1 MYKNLLEF
9 IEKLKEEKEI
19 KFIKQEV
26 SPHLDISKITD
37 KESKSKNGGK
47 ALCFTNV
54 KNSRFPV
61 TTNIFGSDKRI
72 CLALGVDKLDDLGE
86 RVKEYIHTNPT
97 KNIKGILNILKLV
110 GNAANFFP
118 RKYRGKTPPCR
129 QVVYT
134 GDKVDLSIIP
144 VLTCWPKD
152 AGPFITLP
160 MVITKSLSTGKRNI
174 GMYRLQVFDK
184 NTTGMHWHIHK
195 DGSHYYNEYK
205 KAKKRMPVA
214 VAIGAAP
221 SLIYAA
227 TAPMPTGMD
236 ETILAGFINKKPVYT
251 TKCLTID
258 LEVPADAEFILE
270 GYVDPEEKRL
280 EGPFGDHTG
289 YYSLA
294 DDYPVFHVTAITHK
308 ENPIYNATLVGRPP
322 MEDCY
327 MARATERLFLPLI
340 QSVIPEITDYFFPME
355 GVFHN
360 IVIVS
365 INKEYPGH
373 AHKVI
378 NGLWGQGQMSF
389 CKAII
394 IIDDNIKPSD
404 LKKIAMLFLT
414 RFDDPLS
421 DIIEGKGILDVLDH
435 SSPYAN
441 FGAKIGFDLTKR
453 FQGEPPRKESASK
466 KGSIKENIK
475 EVLYKETDFIKNIRI
490 LFSEISEDYNG
501 KKAAAFAID
510 KPKDKPGAD
519 SALKILKA
527 KEAKIFD
534 IIILFD
540 KDINLEDDSLLLWKV
555 FNNVDPK
562 RDIIIKNARVIIN
575 ACKKGIA
582 DGHLREWPE
591 DLSFDI

>member
-9 IEKLKEEKEI
+9 IERLKEEKEI
-19 KFIKQEV
+19 KFIKKEI
-26 SPHLDISKITD
+26 SPHLDISRLTD
-37 KESKSKNGGK
+37 AESKSKNGGK

-54 KNSRFPV
+54 KGHRFPV
-61 TTNIFGSDKRI
+61 VTNIFGSDKRI
-72 CLALGVDKLDDLGE
+72 CLALGADRLDDLGK
-86 RVKEYIHTNPT
+86 RVKKYIKAKPFE
-97 KNIKGILNILKLV
+97 NIKSIFNILKLV
-110 GNAANFFP
+110 GGAVNFFP
-118 RKYRGKTPPCR
+118 RAYKGKHPPCQ
-129 QVVYT
+129 QVVYK
-134 GDKVDLSIIP
+134 GEDVDLSILP
-144 VLTCWPKD
+144 VLTSWAKD

-160 MVITKSLSTGKRNI
+160 MVITKSFYTGKRNV

-205 KAKKRMPVA
+205 KANKRMPVA
-214 VAIGAAP
+214 VAIGASP
-221 SLIYAA
+221 SVIYSA
-227 TAPMPTGMD
+227 TAPLPMGID
-236 ETILAGFINKKPVYT
+236 EMILAGFINKKPVYM
-251 TKCLTID
+251 TKCITID
-258 LEVPADAEFILE
+258 MEVPAEAEFILE

-294 DDYPVFHVTAITHK
+294 DYYPVFHVTAITHK

-340 QSVIPEITDYFFPME
+340 QLVMPEITDYFFPME

-389 CKAII
+389 CKAVVV
-394 IIDDNIKPSD
+394 IDDSIKPSD
-404 LKKIAMLFLT
+404 LKKVTLLFLT
-414 RFDDPLS
+414 EFDPLS
-421 DIIEGKGILDVLDH
+421 DIIEGKGVLDVLDH
-435 SSPYAN
+435 SSPYPN

-453 FQGEPPRKESASK
+453 FEGEPPRKTKVFK
-466 KGSIKENIK
+466 KAGIK
-475 EVLYKETDFIKNIRI
+475 EVLFSEFDFIKDIRI
-490 LFSEISEDYNG
+490 LFSETSGDYNG
-501 KKAAAFAID
+501 RKAAAFAID
-510 KPKDKPGAD
+510 KPKDTAGAD
-519 SALKILKA
+519 IAIKVLKA
-527 KEAKIFD
+527 KDAKIFD
-534 IIILFD
+534 IMIFFD
-540 KDINLEDDSLLLWKV
+540 NDINLADDSLLLWKV
-555 FNNVDPK
+555 FNNVDSK
-562 RDIIIKNARVIIN
+562 RDVIIKDGRIFIN

-591 DLSFDI
+591 DLSFDV